1 MGKRLFW
8 GILLLTNIAWAQTS
22 TVSGRVTHQGQP
34 VEFAN
39 IRVLRSSIGT
49 NTNAAGEFT
58 LKNLRL
64 GKATLQ
70 VSSIGYVT
78 RTIEV
83 MVEEGNNTLEVVLEE
98 DAKQLQEVVITGTM
112 KEVTKMNSPVPV
124 EVYSPTMFIKNPT
137 PSIFESLNMVNG
149 VQPQINCNVCNTGDI
164 HINGL
169 EGPYTMILIDGMP
182 IVSSLATV
190 YGLFGIP
197 NSLVKRIEVVKGPG
211 STLYGS
217 EAVAGVINIITQD
230 PSTAP
235 KLKLD
240 AFGTSMGEYN
250 ADVSTAFR
258 VK

>member
-78 RTIEV
+78 
-83 MVEEGNNTLEVVLEE
+83 
-98 DAKQLQEVVITGTM
+98 
-112 KEVTKMNSPVPV
+112 
-124 EVYSPTMFIKNPT
+124 
-137 PSIFESLNMVNG
+137 
-149 VQPQINCNVCNTGDI
+149 
-164 HINGL
+164 
-169 EGPYTMILIDGMP
+169 
-182 IVSSLATV
+182 
-190 YGLFGIP
+190 
-197 NSLVKRIEVVKGPG
+197 
-211 STLYGS
+211 
-217 EAVAGVINIITQD
+217 
-230 PSTAP
+230 
-235 KLKLD
+235 
-240 AFGTSMGEYN
+240 
-250 ADVSTAFR
+250 
-258 VK
+258 